1 MDKREQNAR
10 ELDPNRFKSE
20 AKSLSQM
27 PGGPHNTSP
36 VNFNMAAAEMGQA
49 IGGQSIYDDF
59 SQKGAYQQTGTSSL
73 DPTQYTPSQMSNKPV
88 GLGKNAGVNYGMQEQ
103 PSSSMMEPMEGMRQA
118 EQATNRGLMAHPY
131 LGLTGTPTPL
141 AGNPTMMFEGQSP
154 NTLGL
159 QGMQSTEGVSGPP
172 TNQSAG
178 GVQPPGT
185 TPTKIGKKGGKK

>member
-27 PGGPHNTSP
+27 PGGPHNTNP
-36 VNFNMAAAEMGQA
+36 VNFNMAAAEMGQVV
-49 IGGQSIYDDF
+49 GGQSIYDDF
-59 SQKGAYQQTGTSSL
+59 SQKGAYQQTGTNSL
-73 DPTQYTPSQMSNKPV
+73 DPTQYQPSQMSNKPK
-88 GLGKNAGVNYGMQEQ
+88 GLGKNAGFNYGMQDQ
-103 PSSSMMEPMEGMRQA
+103 PSSSLQEPMEGMRQA
-118 EQATNRGLMAHPY
+118 QEAQNKGLVAHPF

-141 AGNPTMMFEGQSP
+141 AGNFTQQFESQSM

-172 TNQSAG
+172 TNESAG

-185 TPTKIGKKGGKK
+185 TRIKRGKK